1 LLMGELILVLGG
13 ARSGKSTFA
22 QNLAQQMGGQ
32 NVLFVATAEARDE
45 EMRLRVEK
53 HRQAR
58 PAGWRTLEAQRH
70 VGQIVLENH
79 DGAGAILVDCLTVLI
94 SNRVLEFGD
103 AFSPEAEAAVR
114 GEAEALV
121 ECARSVTG
129 AFIVVS
135 NEVGMGL
142 VPPYPLGRAYRDLL
156 GKVNQTLA
164 ARANRVYLLVA
175 GLPVELKG
183 DKPG

>member
-1 LLMGELILVLGG
+1 MGELILVLGG

-22 QNLAQQMGGQ
+22 QDLAQQMGGR

-45 EMRLRVEK
+45 EMRLRIEK

-58 PAGWRTLEAQRH
+58 PAGWRTLEVQRH
-70 VGQIVLENH
+70 VGQTIMENH
-79 DGAGAILVDCLTVLI
+79 DGAGAILIDCLTVLI

-103 AFSPEAEAAVR
+103 PFSPEVEAAVR

-129 AFIVVS
+129 ASIVVS

-142 VPPYPLGRAYRDLL
+142 VPPYRLGRAYRDLL
-156 GKVNQTLA
+156 GKVNQMLA
-164 ARANRVYLLVA
+164 ARANRAYLLVA
-175 GLPVELKG
+175 GLPLELKG
-183 DKPG
+183 GKPR